1 MLFNSAMNNDVT
13 LLLYDVLVMVV
24 SSTLWYS
31 IAVEGGKKERE
42 QVVCELYNIYI
53 FPGRPFVQ
61 FVMSDVGHVYITTP
75 PHPAPDDCLLAEEKL
90 VLIFYPNIH

>member
-1 MLFNSAMNNDVT
+1 MLLIVWM
-13 LLLYDVLVMVV
+13 
-24 SSTLWYS
+24 
-31 IAVEGGKKERE
+31 KEWKR
-42 QVVCELYNIYI
+42 LKAFWNLKYNIYI

-90 VLIFYPNIH
+90 VLIFYPSIH